1 MEVTLALAI
10 LLGAGFVAA
19 KLGQLIRLPSV
30 TGYVCV
36 GLILGPSGLHL
47 ITPELTGNRL
57 DHFNQI
63 ALMLIAFGVGEHLEL
78 KRLRHT
84 ARNVL
89 WISAFESLGAFTLVF
104 LSIFIPAIL
113 FAMGGAGWTLFN
125 YFGLAMLLGTVAM
138 ATAPASTMHVMREM
152 KACGPWTT
160 TLMQVVA
167 MDNGFAIMMF
177 GVVASVARHMGG
189 DGSGSLLGGCLFSMW
204 EVFISLCMGIA
215 TGLLIDFAGS
225 RIKQR
230 SEMLT
235 VGLSLLLLCGEGARY
250 FDVSPLLAGMAAGF
264 TIVNRDQ
271 RDVRFFRALNAFE
284 TPIYVLFFTLAGT
297 HLDVT
302 ALKVAGV
309 LGLLYFFARA
319 FGKVTGARIGAGL
332 AKADLPIRF
341 YLGQALVP
349 QAGVA
354 IGLIFLVKGDAELQI
369 YTSIITP
376 VVLAGVFLSEIVG
389 PPLAR
394 DAVVK
399 AGESL
404 FVDLDELGTDADEH
418 GRNSVI
424 RSDRVGLVAWTWEK
438 LIPPVPR
445 AGQVIFGASH
455 VATVAGLARL
465 ATILAHYHHVRPC
478 AVRVLPEEVGLYYK
492 ELSAE
497 SDLLFAVEKAEVGT
511 MGYELETAIVHSDK
525 VADGILAQADVCA
538 TFGIILGHPIKGTA
552 KEFQRVVEQVVRRA
566 HCQVI
571 IVRFAGVLHTERILV
586 PITSSDDLAVLEDTV
601 CALSRIG
608 RHRITLLR
616 VLPPDE
622 RESYVEACQQRLLD
636 WSLEIGLDHCVNIRV
651 LTTEARI
658 EAIVGEAGEHD
669 LLVMASSRCHGLE
682 KLVFGSLAE
691 SVAQQCG
698 KPMLIVY
705 PAPVE
710 QDCG

>member
-36 GLILGPSGLHL
+36 GLILGPSGFDL
-47 ITPELTGNRL
+47 ITPELTGDKL

-84 ARNVL
+84 AKNVF
-89 WISAFESLGAFTLVF
+89 WVSSFESFGAFLLVF
-104 LSIFIPAIL
+104 LTIFITVIL
-113 FAMGGAGWTLFN
+113 LALGSAEWTLFN
-125 YFGLAMLLGTVAM
+125 YVALALLLGTVAM

-152 KACGPWTT
+152 KASGPWTT

-167 MDNGFAIMMF
+167 LDNGLAIMMF
-177 GVVASVARHMGG
+177 GIVASVCRHMGG
-189 DGSGSLLGGCLFSMW
+189 DGSGSLLGGCVVSIL
-204 EVFISLCMGIA
+204 EVVVSLTMGII

-225 RIKQR
+225 KIKQR
-230 SEMLT
+230 NEMLT
-235 VGLSLLLLCGEGARY
+235 AGLALLLLCGEGARY

-271 RDVRFFRALNAFE
+271 RDVRFFRSLNAFE

-297 HLDVT
+297 HLDIT

-309 LGLLYFFARA
+309 LGILYFFARG
-319 FGKVTGARIGAGL
+319 FGKVVGARFGAGL
-332 AKADLPIRF
+332 AKAELPIRF

-354 IGLIFLVKGDAELQI
+354 IGLIFLLQGDVELQI

-376 VVLAGVFLSEIVG
+376 VVLAGVLLSEIVG

-399 AGESL
+399 AGESIL
-404 FVDLDELGTDADEH
+404 GEFDGQDVEGDVVDEN
-418 GRNSVI
+418 GRKDVI
-424 RSDRVGLVAWTWEK
+424 RPDRVQLVPWSWEK
-438 LIPPVPR
+438 LVPPVQR
-445 AGQVIFGASH
+445 AGQVMFGASH

-478 AVRVLPEEVGLYYK
+478 SVRVLPEEVGRYYK

-497 SDLLFAVEKAEVGT
+497 SDLLFAVEKAEVKV
-511 MGYELETAIVHSDK
+511 MGYELDTAIEHNDS
-525 VADGILAQADVCA
+525 VAEGLLAHADSSE

-552 KEFQRVVEQVVRRA
+552 KEFQKVVEQVLGRA
-566 HCQVI
+566 HCQVV
-571 IVRFAGVLHTERILV
+571 IVRFSGVLHTERILV
-586 PITSSDDLAVLEDTV
+586 PISSSDELSVLEDTV

-616 VLPPDE
+616 LLPPDE
-622 RESYVEACQQRLLD
+622 RGTIIETCQQRLQK
-636 WSLEIGLDHCVNIRV
+636 WSLDIGLDHCVNIKV

-669 LLVMASSRCHGLE
+669 LLVMAASRSHGLE

-691 SVAQQCG
+691 SVAQQCA

-705 PAPVE
+705 PPQSE
-710 QDCG
+710 

>member
-1 MEVTLALAI
+1 MEVTLALAL

-36 GLILGPSGLHL
+36 GLILGPSGFHL
-47 ITPELTGNRL
+47 ITPELTGDKL
-57 DHFNQI
+57 AHFNQI

-78 KRLRHT
+78 NRLRHT

-89 WISAFESLGAFTLVF
+89 WISSCESLGAFLLVF
-104 LSIFIPAIL
+104 LTIFIPAIL
-113 FAMGGAGWTLFN
+113 FKIGGVEWTLFN
-125 YFGLAMLLGTVAM
+125 YLGVALLLASVAM

-160 TLMQVVA
+160 SLMQVVA
-167 MDNGFAIMMF
+167 LDNGLAIMMF
-177 GVVASVARHMGG
+177 GMVASVSRHMGG
-189 DGSGSLLGGCLFSMW
+189 GGSGSMLGGCLYSIL
-204 EVFISLCMGIA
+204 EVVISLCMGIV

-225 RIKQR
+225 KIKQR
-230 SEMLT
+230 NEMLT
-235 VGLSLLLLCGEGARY
+235 AGLALLLLCGEGARY

-271 RDVRFFRALNAFE
+271 RDVRFFRTLNAFE

-309 LGLLYFFARA
+309 LGIIYFFARA
-319 FGKVTGARIGAGL
+319 FGKIVGSRLGAGL
-332 AKADLPIRF
+332 AQADLPIRF

-354 IGLIFLVKGDAELQI
+354 IGLIFLIQGDAELQI

-376 VVLAGVFLSEIVG
+376 VVLAGVFLSELVG

-399 AGESL
+399 AGEAIIDESDSQL
-404 FVDLDELGTDADEH
+404 EVVDEN
-418 GRNSVI
+418 GRRSVI
-424 RSDRVGLVAWTWEK
+424 RPDRVQLVPWRWEK
-438 LIPPVPR
+438 LVPPVHR
-445 AGQVIFGASH
+445 AGQVMFGASH
-455 VATVAGLARL
+455 VATVAGLTRL
-465 ATILAHYHHVRPC
+465 ATILAHYYHVRPC
-478 AVRVLPEEVGLYYK
+478 SVRVLPEEVGRYYK

-497 SDLLFAVEKAEVGT
+497 SDLLFAVEKAEVKT
-511 MGYELETAIVHSDK
+511 LGYELETAIVHNDS
-525 VADGILAQADVCA
+525 VAEGLLAHANSSE
-538 TFGIILGHPIKGTA
+538 TFSIILGHPIKGTA
-552 KEFQRVVEQVVRRA
+552 KEFQKVVEHVVDRA
-566 HCQVI
+566 HCQVV
-571 IVRFAGVLHTERILV
+571 IVRFSGVLHTERILV
-586 PITSSDDLAVLEDTV
+586 PISNIDELSILEDMV

-622 RESYVEACQQRLLD
+622 RDTYIEACQQRLKE
-636 WSLEIGLDHCVNIRV
+636 WSVEIGLDHCVKIKV

-658 EAIVGEAGEHD
+658 ETIVGEAGEHD
-669 LLVMASSRCHGLE
+669 LLVMASSLSHGLE

-691 SVAQQCG
+691 SVAQQCV
-698 KPMLIVY
+698 KPILIVY
-705 PAPVE
+705 PAKGG
-710 QDCG
+710 QTC